1 MTPPTIDE
9 FTEYIDDLPRQSPCW
24 GDGILGLYP
33 VLSWLNTHPVVLQRE
48 LVAEKGVFFGVMM
61 TARAHHNQVGTAV
74 AWATQ
79 YMAGPPGPVP
89 TDPDDLPE
97 LFDLAGRAYLMRN
110 LLAEVRQGVRRF
122 EADGTKIVMAFDGD
136 RRLDALDRLLDLF
149 EDLTPPE
156 PRAWDPRV
164 RPWLD
169 AGGLDVPW
177 GESPAWIQA
186 EFRAFSVS
194 LVANYPSY
202 LPPALDIGGFT
213 MGQATRVLEELL
225 ARGSYMNA
233 CILRGSTSILVTVPL
248 VDADAFV
255 ADLAET
261 TDVPEDPVRKIVAL
275 LTLDLERCPDPCLT
289 PLIPL
294 GRDLLLP
301 LSSLIVPSSP
311 VRNFTALLQADPTR
325 FGRAGQE
332 LGSLGARTTADTLKR
347 LSGALLATGIKVL
360 RPDRSHAGDLDV
372 VACDPRARTMAIFE
386 IMWRIGPDG
395 SAEVAKAED
404 DAQAKRAQVA
414 RVRCDIESGRAT
426 PRWPAHWPDVSE
438 FRTRWFI
445 LTPNVLPVRTVEPDG
460 TIVRSHQMLA
470 RMLAPGSSVADLV
483 DLMDEPLYP
492 PPELTETHWEQVRYG
507 DYEIQFEVSNAKPG

>member
-9 FTEYIDDLPRQSPCW
+9 FAEYVDDLPRQSPCW

-33 VLSWLNTHPVVLQRE
+33 VLSWLNTHPVVVQRE

-61 TARAHHNQVGTAV
+61 TARTHHNQVGTAV

-97 LFDLAGRAYLMRN
+97 LFDLAGRAYLMRD

-233 CILRGSTSILVTVPL
+233 CILRGSTSVLVTGPL

-255 ADLAET
+255 ADLA
-261 TDVPEDPVRKIVAL
+261 VIPE
-275 LTLDLERCPDPCLT
+275 
-289 PLIPL
+289 
-294 GRDLLLP
+294 
-301 LSSLIVPSSP
+301 
-311 VRNFTALLQADPTR
+311 
-325 FGRAGQE
+325 
-332 LGSLGARTTADTLKR
+332 
-347 LSGALLATGIKVL
+347 
-360 RPDRSHAGDLDV
+360 
-372 VACDPRARTMAIFE
+372 
-386 IMWRIGPDG
+386 
-395 SAEVAKAED
+395 
-404 DAQAKRAQVA
+404 
-414 RVRCDIESGRAT
+414 
-426 PRWPAHWPDVSE
+426 
-438 FRTRWFI
+438 
-445 LTPNVLPVRTVEPDG
+445 
-460 TIVRSHQMLA
+460 
-470 RMLAPGSSVADLV
+470 
-483 DLMDEPLYP
+483 
-492 PPELTETHWEQVRYG
+492 
-507 DYEIQFEVSNAKPG
+507 